1 MSLTIQEQFE
11 KFINDSKDILIFLPE
26 NAGADAIGSAWALYF
41 FLAQKNI
48 AATVV
53 SAKNSAAFEKFDFLP
68 RPEKIISDISGAREF
83 VLSFNT
89 SRNKITNLR
98 QETIGDSFNVYLTP
112 EKGSIDPRD
121 FSFILA
127 KFKYDLIIVLDS
139 PDLESL
145 GKIYLDNSDLFFE
158 VPIINID
165 YRGNNDNF
173 GQINLTD
180 ITASS
185 CAEIIKP
192 LLEKISTS
200 PIDKDIATYLLVG
213 IIGATNN
220 FQNKNTT
227 PKSLL
232 AAAEL
237 MNTGA
242 DQQKIIRHLYKTQ
255 PFNILKLLGR
265 VMSKL
270 NWEEKNKLVWAG
282 LLLEDFVQ
290 SRTNPENLPVI
301 LEKLQENYSEGNI
314 FMILYN
320 DTPATSSAIIQTK
333 NAQTLQ
339 KLALIFEAKIN
350 KNQLEIC
357 CNESDLSLAAKAIQE
372 KTNPYEVQLNS
383 VQLNH
388 ERH

>member
-1 MSLTIQEQFE
+1 MSLTTQEQFE

-26 NAGADAIGSAWALYF
+26 NSGADAIGSAWALYF

-48 AATVV
+48 AATIV
-53 SAKNSAAFEKFDFLP
+53 SAEESAIFAKFDFLP
-68 RPEKIISDISGAREF
+68 RPEKIVSDISGAREF
-83 VLSFNT
+83 VLSFDT
-89 SRNKITNLR
+89 SRNKITGLR

-145 GKIYLDNSDLFFE
+145 GRIYLDNSDLFFE

-173 GQINLTD
+173 GQINLVD

-185 CAEIIKP
+185 CAEILKP
-192 LLEKISTS
+192 ALEKISTL
-200 PIDKDIATYLLVG
+200 PIDKDIATYLLTG

-220 FQNKNTT
+220 FQNRNTT

-237 MNTGA
+237 MNAGA
-242 DQQKIIRHLYKTQ
+242 DQQKIIRWLYKTQ
-255 PFNILKLLGR
+255 PLNILKLLGR

-270 NWEEKNKLVWAG
+270 NWEEKNKLAWAG
-282 LLLEDFVQ
+282 LSLEDFVQ
-290 SRTNPENLPVI
+290 SRTNPENLPII
-301 LEKLQENYSEGNI
+301 LEKLQENYNEGDI
-314 FMILYN
+314 FMLLYN
-320 DTPATSSAIIQTK
+320 DAPSTSLAIIQTK

-339 KLALIFEAKIN
+339 KLALIFGMKIN
-350 KNQLEIC
+350 KNQLEINC
-357 CNESDLSLAAKAIQE
+357 AESDLSLAAKAIRE
-372 KTNPYEVQLNS
+372 KIESGL
-383 VQLNH
+383 
-388 ERH
+388 

>member
-1 MSLTIQEQFE
+1 MSLTSQEQFE

-26 NAGADAIGSAWALYF
+26 NPGTDAIGSAWALSF

-48 AATVV
+48 ATTIV
-53 SAKNSAAFEKFDFLP
+53 SAEEFAILAKFDFLP

-89 SRNKITNLR
+89 SRNKITGLR

-145 GKIYLDNSDLFFE
+145 GKVYLDNSDLFFE

-173 GQINLTD
+173 GQINLVD

-192 LLEKISTS
+192 LLEKISVS

-220 FQNKNTT
+220 F
-227 PKSLL
+227 
-232 AAAEL
+232 
-237 MNTGA
+237 
-242 DQQKIIRHLYKTQ
+242 
-255 PFNILKLLGR
+255 
-265 VMSKL
+265 
-270 NWEEKNKLVWAG
+270 
-282 LLLEDFVQ
+282 
-290 SRTNPENLPVI
+290 
-301 LEKLQENYSEGNI
+301 
-314 FMILYN
+314 
-320 DTPATSSAIIQTK
+320 
-333 NAQTLQ
+333 
-339 KLALIFEAKIN
+339 
-350 KNQLEIC
+350 
-357 CNESDLSLAAKAIQE
+357 
-372 KTNPYEVQLNS
+372 
-383 VQLNH
+383 
-388 ERH
+388 

>member
-1 MSLTIQEQFE
+1 MSLTSQEQFE
-11 KFINDSKDILIFLPE
+11 KFINNSKDILIFLPE
-26 NAGADAIGSAWALYF
+26 NPGTDTIGSAWALYF

-48 AATVV
+48 AATIV
-53 SAKNSAAFEKFDFLP
+53 SAEESAILAKFDFLP

-83 VLSFNT
+83 VLSFDT
-89 SRNKITNLR
+89 SRNKITGLR
-98 QETIGDSFNVYLTP
+98 QETVGDSFNVYLTP

-145 GKIYLDNSDLFFE
+145 GKVYLDNSDLFFE

-173 GQINLTD
+173 GQINLVD

-192 LLEKISTS
+192 LLEKISIS

-220 FQNKNTT
+220 FQKKNTT

-242 DQQKIIRHLYKTQ
+242 DQQKIIRWLYKTQ
-255 PFNILKLLGR
+255 PLNILKLLGR

-270 NWEEKNKLVWAG
+270 SWEEKNKLVWAG

-290 SRTNPENLPVI
+290 SRTSPESLPII
-301 LEKLQENYSEGNI
+301 LEKLQENYSEGDI

-320 DTPATSSAIIQTK
+320 DTPSTSLAVIQTK

-350 KNQLEIC
+350 KNQLEINC
-357 CNESDLSLAAKAIQE
+357 SESNLSLAAKAIQE
-372 KTNPYEVQLNS
+372 RIECVPAA
-383 VQLNH
+383 
-388 ERH
+388 